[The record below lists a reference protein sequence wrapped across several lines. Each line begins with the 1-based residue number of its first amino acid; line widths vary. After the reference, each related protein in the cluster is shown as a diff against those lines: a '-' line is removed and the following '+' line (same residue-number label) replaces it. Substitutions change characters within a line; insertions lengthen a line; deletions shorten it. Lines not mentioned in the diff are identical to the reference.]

1 MDANLLNMIEEEI
14 NGILNPYSSTEMIDY
29 VNTVK
34 TKINEYRLNPSEHLQ
49 LELMVLLD
57 KII

>member
-1 MDANLLNMIEEEI
+1 MDTNLLNMIEEEI
-14 NGILNPYSSTEMIDY
+14 NGMLNPYSSTEMIDY

-34 TKINEYRLNPSEHLQ
+34 TKINEYRLNPSDHLQ

>member
-1 MDANLLNMIEEEI
+1 MDTNLLNMIEEEI
-14 NGILNPYSSTEMIDY
+14 NGMLNPYSSTEMIDY
-29 VNTVK
+29 ANTVK
-34 TKINEYRLNPSEHLQ
+34 TKINEYRLNPSDQLQ